1 MNLITNRYNQ
11 TTPTGLT
18 ADGVG
23 ISCPIY
29 LNLTADQSKALLNAF
44 RDVVARQRIEM
55 GFNETPTNSTL
66 GELSVETT
74 VTPPQ
79 TTAENELGM
88 SVEALRYALFS
99 KGGVAERLILKLQ
112 ELTNL
117 TFVTSQ
123 QVAEVQSL
131 WLSHIFSYEQNGIK
145 TPSKKGKSNK
155 SSKTVSTAAL

>member
-1 MNLITNRYNQ
+1 MNLVTNRYNQ
-11 TTPTGLT
+11 ITPTAIT
-18 ADGVG
+18 SDGVG
-23 ISCPIY
+23 VSCPVY

-55 GFNETPTNSTL
+55 GFKDTPTNSTL
-66 GELSVETT
+66 GELAVETT

-117 TFVTSQ
+117 TFVTSS
-123 QVAEVQSL
+123 QVAEVQAL
-131 WLSHIFSYEQNGIK
+131 WLSHIFSYENNGTKK
-145 TPSKKGKSNK
+145 TSKAGKPNL
-155 SSKTVSTAAL
+155 SSKTKATVA